1 LTAEEQKVHMQ
12 SNVLGRAIG
21 VAALVGALGAAGC
34 GGSASTDSPATGN
47 DAGGSSTQKAAGA
60 PTGTL
65 VIDQSFVDKGIDPG
79 REFTPTNNMLV
90 KAMYDT
96 LVTFEPGKTDPVPSL
111 ASSWKGTKDAKS
123 FTFTLRDG
131 ATFSDG
137 TPVTSADVVFSLD
150 RLVNLQ
156 GSGAFLLDGVTVTAP
171 DAKTVVVKSKKA
183 NPALLRILA
192 TPPTSILNAKVLKA
206 HGGSAAKDA
215 NKTDK
220 AEAYLQTASA
230 GSGPYVLTAA
240 QQNQQYTISRNDK
253 YWGEAKGFP
262 KVVVRNMAAPTQ
274 LLNVQRGQ
282 NEIAL
287 DLSAQQAGTLK
298 SNGNLQ
304 VTTDASVN
312 IFDVEANMD
321 SKVSPT
327 GDAGVRKAI
336 RLALDYPGYA
346 KLSGAGAVQAPG
358 VIPSQFLG
366 ALPQSDAVSQNLDEA
381 KAALNGKTGIK
392 LKLSYPSDA
401 TPNGVSFASVAQK
414 VKSDLDKI
422 GIDVTL
428 DGRPAVTFLKNYA
441 AGENQLSVSYWGPD
455 YPDPNDY
462 LVYAPGS
469 TGRAANAKWTKDMAP
484 EIAALGAKAGSTLD
498 DDTRGGLF
506 QDFQRKL
513 NEDSPFFPLFQPA
526 QAIAGSK
533 NLSNVV
539 LDPTYTLNI
548 PAVGSN

>member
-1 LTAEEQKVHMQ
+1 MHTKR
-12 SNVLGRAIG
+12 LGKSVGAI
-21 VAALVGALGAAGC
+21 ALIGALGAAGC
-34 GGSASTDSPATGN
+34 GGSASTSPSGSTG
-47 DAGGSSTQKAAGA
+47 GGSTTKAASGA

-65 VIDQSFVDKGIDPG
+65 VIDNSFVDKGIDPG
-79 REFTPTNNMLV
+79 HEFTPTNNMLV

-96 LVTFEPGKTDPVPSL
+96 LVTFEPGKTTPVPDL
-111 ASSWKGTKDAKS
+111 AASWKGTKDAKS
-123 FTFTLRDG
+123 FTFTLAD

-137 TPVTSADVVFSLD
+137 TPVTSADVKFSLD

-156 GSGAFLLDGVTVTAP
+156 SSGAFLLDGVTVTAP
-171 DAKTVVVKSKKA
+171 DDKTVVVTSKKA

-192 TPPTSILNAKVLKA
+192 TPPTSILNSRVLKA
-206 HGGSAAKDA
+206 HGGTDAKDA

-220 AEAYLQTASA
+220 AESYLQTASA
-230 GSGPYVLTAA
+230 GSGPYVLDAA
-240 QQNQQYTISRNDK
+240 QQNQQYTLSANPK
-253 YWGEAKGFP
+253 YWGDAKGFP

-274 LLNVQRGQ
+274 LLNVQRGS

-287 DLSAQQAGTLK
+287 DLSGQQAGTLK
-298 SNGNLQ
+298 SNGALQ
-304 VTTDASVN
+304 VTTNASVN
-312 IFDVEANMD
+312 IFDVEANM
-321 SKVSPT
+321 SSSVSPT
-327 GDAGVRKAI
+327 GDPAVRKAI
-336 RLALDYPGYA
+336 RLALDYAGYA
-346 KLSGAGAVQAPG
+346 RLSGAGAAQAPG

-366 ALPQSDAVSQNLDEA
+366 ALTQADAVRQDLDAA
-381 KAALNGKTGIK
+381 KAALGGKSGIK
-392 LKLSYPSDA
+392 LKIAYPSDA

-414 VKSDLDKI
+414 VKSDLGKI

-428 DGRPAVTFLKNYA
+428 DGSPAVTFLKNYA
-441 AGENQLSVSYWGPD
+441 AGKNQLSVSYWGPD

-462 LVYAPGS
+462 LVYAPGAPGTS
-469 TGRAANAKWTKDMAP
+469 RAADANWKASDAP

-498 DDTRGGLF
+498 DTERGSLF

-526 QAIAGSK
+526 QAIVGSK
-533 NLSNVV
+533 SLSNVV

>member
-1 LTAEEQKVHMQ
+1 MQ
-12 SNVLGRAIG
+12 ISRLGRTITL
-21 VAALVGALGAAGC
+21 VAAVGALGVAGC
-34 GGSASTDSPATGN
+34 GGSSSTSPSSDTGN
-47 DAGGSSTQKAAGA
+47 GGGGSTQADGGGT

-65 VIDQSFVDKGIDPG
+65 VIDNSFVDKGIDPG
-79 REFTPTNNMLV
+79 HEFTPTNNMLV

-96 LVTFEPGKTDPVPSL
+96 LVTFEPGKTEPVPSL
-111 ASSWKGTKDAKS
+111 AKSWKGSADTKT
-123 FTFTLRDG
+123 FTFTLDT
-131 ATFSDG
+131 AAKFSDG
-137 TPVTSADVVFSLD
+137 TPVTSADVVFSLN
-150 RLVNLQ
+150 RLVNMQ

-171 DAKTVVVKSKKA
+171 DDQTVVVKSKKA

-192 TPPTSILNAKVLKA
+192 TPPTSILNSKVLEA
-206 HGGSAAKDA
+206 HGGTDAKDA

-230 GSGPYVLTAA
+230 GSGPYVLGTA
-240 QQNQQYTISRNDK
+240 QQNQQYTLTANAK

-298 SNGNLQ
+298 SNGALQ

-327 GDAGVRKAI
+327 GDANVRKAI
-336 RLALDYPGYA
+336 RLALDYEGYTR
-346 KLSGAGAVQAPG
+346 LSGEGASQAAGL
-358 VIPSQFLG
+358 IPSQFLG
-366 ALPQSDAVSQNLDEA
+366 ALEPSDAVKQDLDAA
-381 KAALNGKTGIK
+381 KAALAGKSGIK

-422 GIDVTL
+422 GIDVSL

-441 AGENQLSVSYWGPD
+441 AGKNQLSVSYWGPD

-469 TGRAANAKWTKDMAP
+469 SGRAANAKWTKDMAP
-484 EIAALGAKAGSTLD
+484 EIAALGEKAGSTLED
-498 DDTRGGLF
+498 SERGSLF

-513 NEDSPFFPLFQPA
+513 NEDSPYFPLFQPA
-526 QAIAGSK
+526 QAITGSK

>member
-1 LTAEEQKVHMQ
+1 MQ
-12 SNVLGRAIG
+12 RKRLGKSVGAI
-21 VAALVGALGAAGC
+21 ALIGALGAAGC
-34 GGSASTDSPATGN
+34 GGSASTSPSGST
-47 DAGGSSTQKAAGA
+47 GGSTTKAASGA

-65 VIDQSFVDKGIDPG
+65 VVDNSFVDKGIDPG
-79 REFTPTNNMLV
+79 HEFTPTNNMLV

-96 LVTFEPGKTDPVPSL
+96 LVTFEPGKTEPVPDL
-111 ASSWKGTKDAKS
+111 AASWKGTKDAKS
-123 FTFTLRDG
+123 FTFTLADP
-131 ATFSDG
+131 TFSDG
-137 TPVTSADVVFSLD
+137 TPVTSADVKFSLD

-156 GSGAFLLDGVTVTAP
+156 SSGAFLLDGVTVTAP
-171 DAKTVVVKSKKA
+171 DARTVVVTSKKA

-192 TPPTSILNAKVLKA
+192 TPPTSILNSKVLKA
-206 HGGSAAKDA
+206 HGGTDAKDA
-215 NKTDK
+215 NKADK

-230 GSGPYVLTAA
+230 GSGPYVLGTA
-240 QQNQQYTISRNDK
+240 QQNQQYTLNANPR
-253 YWGEAKGFP
+253 YWGDAKGFP

-274 LLNVQRGQ
+274 LLNVQRGS

-287 DLSAQQAGTLK
+287 DLSGQQAGTLK
-298 SNGNLQ
+298 SNGSLQ

-312 IFDVEANMD
+312 IFDVEANWD
-321 SKVSPT
+321 SSVSPT
-327 GDAGVRKAI
+327 GDPAVRKAI
-336 RLALDYPGYA
+336 RLALDYAGYA
-346 KLSGAGAVQAPG
+346 RLSGAGAAQAPG

-366 ALPQSDAVSQNLDEA
+366 ALSQDDAVKQDLDAA
-381 KAALNGKTGIK
+381 KAALGGRTGIK
-392 LKLSYPSDA
+392 LKIGYPSDA

-414 VKSDLDKI
+414 VKSDLGKI

-428 DGRPAVTFLKNYA
+428 DGSPAVTFLKNYA
-441 AGENQLSVSYWGPD
+441 AGKNQLSVSYWGPD

-462 LVYAPGS
+462 LVYAPGAPGTS
-469 TGRAANAKWTKDMAP
+469 RAADNKWTKDAAP

-498 DDTRGGLF
+498 DTERGSLF

-526 QAIAGSK
+526 QAIVGSK
-533 NLSNVV
+533 SLSNVV

>member
-1 LTAEEQKVHMQ
+1 M
-12 SNVLGRAIG
+12 LGRTVG
-21 VAALVGALGAAGC
+21 VVAVLAAFGTAGC
-34 GGSASTDSPATGN
+34 GGSGSTNPPAST
-47 DAGGSSTQKAAGA
+47 GGGGTQTAAAGA
-60 PTGTL
+60 PSGTL

-96 LVTFEPGKTDPVPSL
+96 LVTFEPGKTEPVPSL
-111 ASSWKGTKDAKS
+111 AASWKGTKDAKR

-131 ATFSDG
+131 VTFSDG

-150 RLVNLQ
+150 RLVNLKS
-156 GSGAFLLDGVTVTAP
+156 SGAFLLDGVTVTAP
-171 DAKTVVVKSKKA
+171 DAKTVVVTSKKA

-192 TPPTSILNAKVLKA
+192 TPPTSILNAAVLKA
-206 HGGSAAKDA
+206 HGGTDAKSAST
-215 NKTDK
+215 TDK

-230 GSGPYVLTAA
+230 GSGPYVLQQAS
-240 QQNQQYTISRNDK
+240 QNQQYTLAKNDK
-253 YWGEAKGFP
+253 YSGDAKGYP

-274 LLNVQRGQ
+274 LLNVQRGS

-287 DLSAQQAGTLK
+287 DLSGQQAGTLK

-321 SKVSPT
+321 AGVSPT
-327 GDAGVRKAI
+327 GDPAVRKAI
-336 RLALDYPGYA
+336 RLALDYAGYA

-366 ALPQSDAVSQNLDEA
+366 ALPQSDAVQQNLAQA
-381 KAALNGKTGIK
+381 KQALSGKTGIK
-392 LKLSYPSDA
+392 VKLSYPSDA

-414 VKSDLDKI
+414 VKSDLAKI

-428 DGRPAVTFLKNYA
+428 DGRPAVTFLKDYA
-441 AGENQLSVSYWGPD
+441 AGKNQMSVSYWGPD

-462 LVYAPGS
+462 LVYAPGA
-469 TGRAANAKWTKDMAP
+469 TGRAANAKWTAADAP
-484 EIAALGAKAGSTLD
+484 ELAKLGAQAGSTLD
-498 DDTRGGLF
+498 DSARGALF
-506 QDFQRKL
+506 QQLQQKF
-513 NEDSPFFPLFQPA
+513 NEDSPYFPLFQPA
-526 QAIAGSK
+526 QAIVGSK

>member
-1 LTAEEQKVHMQ
+1 MQ
-12 SNVLGRAIG
+12 RNRLGRTFG

-34 GGSASTDSPATGN
+34 GGSSSTSPPASTGGGTQTSAA
-47 DAGGSSTQKAAGA
+47 AGGPS
-60 PTGTL
+60 GTL

-79 REFTPTNNMLV
+79 HEFTPTNNMLV

-96 LVTFEPGKTDPVPSL
+96 LVTFEPGKTEPVPSL
-111 ASSWKGTKDAKS
+111 AASWKGAKDAKS

-131 ATFSDG
+131 VTFSDG
-137 TPVTSADVVFSLD
+137 TPLTSADVVFSLD
-150 RLVNLQ
+150 RLVNMQ
-156 GSGAFLLDGVTVTAP
+156 GSGAFLLAGVTVTAP

-192 TPPTSILNAKVLKA
+192 TPPTSILNSAVLKA
-206 HGGSAAKDA
+206 HGGTDAKDA

-220 AEAYLQTASA
+220 AESYLQTASA
-230 GSGPYVLTAA
+230 GTGPYVLQAA
-240 QQNQQYTISRNDK
+240 AQNQQYTLATNDK
-253 YWGEAKGFP
+253 NWGDAKGFP

-274 LLNVQRGQ
+274 LLNVQRGS

-287 DLSAQQAGTLK
+287 DLSGQQAGTLK
-298 SNGNLQ
+298 SSGSLQ

-321 SKVSPT
+321 AKVSPT
-327 GDAGVRKAI
+327 GDAAVRKAI
-336 RLALDYPGYA
+336 RLALDYAGYA

-366 ALPQSDAVSQNLDEA
+366 ALPQSDAVQQDLAQA
-381 KAALNGKTGIK
+381 KTALGGKSGIK
-392 LKLSYPSDA
+392 VKLAYPSDA

-414 VKSDLDKI
+414 VKSDLGKI

-428 DGRPAVTFLKNYA
+428 DGSPAVTFLKNYA
-441 AGENQLSVSYWGPD
+441 AGKNQMSVSYWGPD

-469 TGRAANAKWTKDMAP
+469 TGRAANNKWTAAAAP
-484 EIAALGAKAGSTLD
+484 DLAKLGEQAGSTLD
-498 DDTRGGLF
+498 DSARGALF
-506 QDFQRKL
+506 QELQRKF
-513 NEDSPFFPLFQPA
+513 NQDSPYFPLFQPA
-526 QAIAGSK
+526 QAIVGSK

>member
-1 LTAEEQKVHMQ
+1 MQ
-12 SNVLGRAIG
+12 RNMLGRTVG
-21 VAALVGALGAAGC
+21 VVAALAALGAAGC
-34 GGSASTDSPATGN
+34 GGSGSTNPPAST
-47 DAGGSSTQKAAGA
+47 GGGGTQTAAAGA
-60 PTGTL
+60 PSGTL
-65 VIDQSFVDKGIDPG
+65 VVDQSFVDKGIDPG

-96 LVTFEPGKTDPVPSL
+96 LVTFEPGKTEPVPSL
-111 ASSWKGTKDAKS
+111 AASWKGTKDAKR

-131 ATFSDG
+131 VTFSDG
-137 TPVTSADVVFSLD
+137 TPLTSADVVFSLD
-150 RLVNLQ
+150 RLVNLK
-156 GSGAFLLDGVTVTAP
+156 SNGAFLLDGVTVTAP
-171 DAKTVVVKSKKA
+171 DAKTVVVTSKKS

-192 TPPTSILNAKVLKA
+192 TPPTSILNAAVVKA
-206 HGGSAAKDA
+206 HGGSDAKDA
-215 NKTDK
+215 SKTDK

-230 GSGPYVLTAA
+230 GSGPYVLQQAS
-240 QQNQQYTISRNDK
+240 QNQQYTLAKNDK

-274 LLNVQRGQ
+274 LLNVQRGS

-287 DLSAQQAGTLK
+287 DLSGQQAGTLK

-321 SKVSPT
+321 ASVSPT
-327 GDAGVRKAI
+327 GDPAVRKAI

-366 ALPQSDAVSQNLDEA
+366 ALPQSDAVQQNLDQA
-381 KAALNGKTGIK
+381 KQALGGKTGIK
-392 LKLSYPSDA
+392 VKLSYPSDA

-414 VKSDLDKI
+414 VKSDLAKI

-428 DGRPAVTFLKNYA
+428 DGRPAVTFLKDYA
-441 AGENQLSVSYWGPD
+441 AGKNQMSVSYWGPD

-462 LVYAPGS
+462 LVYAPGA
-469 TGRAANAKWTKDMAP
+469 TGRAANAKWTAAAAP
-484 EIAALGAKAGSTLD
+484 ELAKLGAQAGSTLD
-498 DDTRGGLF
+498 DSARGALF
-506 QDFQRKL
+506 QQLQQKF
-513 NEDSPFFPLFQPA
+513 NEDSPYFPLFQPA
-526 QAIAGSK
+526 QAIVGSK

>member
-1 LTAEEQKVHMQ
+1 MSAV
-12 SNVLGRAIG
+12 
-21 VAALVGALGAAGC
+21 GAAGC
-34 GGSASTDSPATGN
+34 GGSASTSPSS
-47 DAGGSSTQKAAGA
+47 SSTGTDAAVSDSGA

-65 VIDQSFVDKGIDPG
+65 VVDQSFVDKGIDPG
-79 REFTPTNNMLV
+79 REFTPTDNMLV

-96 LVTFEPGKTDPVPSL
+96 LVTFEPGKTEPVPSL
-111 ASSWKGTKDAKS
+111 AASWKGTKDAKS

-131 ATFSDG
+131 VTFSDG
-137 TPVTSADVVFSLD
+137 TPLTSADVVFSLN
-150 RLVNLQ
+150 RLINLK
-156 GSGAFLLDGVTVTAP
+156 GNGAFLLDGVTVTAP
-171 DAKTVVVKSKKA
+171 DAKTVVVTSKKA

-192 TPPTSILNAKVLKA
+192 TPPTSILNSKVVKA
-206 HGGSAAKDA
+206 HGGSDAKDA
-215 NKTDK
+215 DKTDK

-230 GSGPYVLTAA
+230 GSGPYVLQQGT
-240 QQNQQYTISRNDK
+240 QNQQYTLATNPK
-253 YWGEAKGFP
+253 YWGDAKGFP

-274 LLNVQRGQ
+274 LLNVQRGS

-287 DLSAQQAGTLK
+287 DLSGQQAGTLK
-298 SNGNLQ
+298 SNSGLQ

-321 SKVSPT
+321 AKVSPT
-327 GDAGVRKAI
+327 GDPAVRKAI

-346 KLSGAGAVQAPG
+346 RLSGAGAVQAPG

-366 ALPQSDAVSQNLDEA
+366 ALPQSDAVKQDLAAA
-381 KAALNGKTGIK
+381 KQALGGKTGIK
-392 LKLSYPSDA
+392 VKLAYPSDA

-414 VKSDLDKI
+414 VKSDLNKI

-428 DGRPAVTFLKNYA
+428 DGSPAVTFLKNYA
-441 AGENQLSVSYWGPD
+441 AGKNQMSVSYWGPD

-462 LVYAPGS
+462 LVYAPGA
-469 TGRAANAKWTKDMAP
+469 TGRAADNKWTAADAP
-484 EIAALGAKAGSTLD
+484 ELAKLGEQAGSTLD
-498 DDTRGGLF
+498 DSTRGGLF
-506 QDFQRKL
+506 QQLQRSF
-513 NEDSPFFPLFQPA
+513 NEDSPYFPLFQPA
-526 QAIAGSK
+526 QAVVGSK

>member
-1 LTAEEQKVHMQ
+1 MQ
-12 SNVLGRAIG
+12 ISRLGRTITL
-21 VAALVGALGAAGC
+21 VAAVGALGVAGC
-34 GGSASTDSPATGN
+34 GGSASTSPSSDTGN
-47 DAGGSSTQKAAGA
+47 GGGSTQAADGGA
-60 PTGTL
+60 KPTGTL
-65 VIDQSFVDKGIDPG
+65 VIDNSFVDKGIDPG
-79 REFTPTNNMLV
+79 HEFTPTNNMLV

-96 LVTFEPGKTDPVPSL
+96 LVTFEPGKTEPVPAL
-111 ASSWKGTKDAKS
+111 AESWKGTEDTKS

-137 TPVTSADVVFSLD
+137 TPVTSADVVFSLN

-171 DAKTVVVKSKKA
+171 DDKTVVVKSKKA

-192 TPPTSILNAKVLKA
+192 TPPTSILNSKVLKA
-206 HGGSAAKDA
+206 HGGTDAKDA

-230 GSGPYVLTAA
+230 GSGAYVLGSA
-240 QQNQQYTISRNDK
+240 QQNQQYTLEANGK

-298 SNGNLQ
+298 SNGALQ

-321 SKVSPT
+321 AKVSPT
-327 GDAGVRKAI
+327 GDANVRKAI
-336 RLALDYPGYA
+336 RLALDYEGYTR
-346 KLSGAGAVQAPG
+346 LSGAGAAQAAG
-358 VIPSQFLG
+358 LIPSQFLG
-366 ALPQSDAVSQNLDEA
+366 ALGAEDAVKQDLDAA
-381 KAALNGKTGIK
+381 KAALAGKTGIK

-401 TPNGVSFASVAQK
+401 TPNGVSFSSVAQK

-422 GIDVTL
+422 GIDVSL
-428 DGRPAVTFLKNYA
+428 DGRPAVTFLKKYA

-462 LVYAPGS
+462 LVYAPGAA
-469 TGRAANAKWTKDMAP
+469 GRAANAKWTKDMAP
-484 EIAALGAKAGSTLD
+484 EIAALGEKAGSTLD
-498 DDTRGGLF
+498 DDERGSLF

-513 NEDSPFFPLFQPA
+513 NEDSPYFPLFQPA